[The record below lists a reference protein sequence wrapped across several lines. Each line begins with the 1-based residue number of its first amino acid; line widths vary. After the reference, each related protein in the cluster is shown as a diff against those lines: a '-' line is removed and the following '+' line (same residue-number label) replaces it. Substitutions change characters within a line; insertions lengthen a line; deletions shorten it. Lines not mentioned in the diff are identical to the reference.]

1 MTHYAK
7 DYKFKFSWCYWY
19 QSPLETPTEP
29 HTEHISNNSL
39 SMRTDLITF
48 IVFSILAHL
57 DGIRNYVI
65 FRSKVQCVTR
75 FDRRILWNILTFY
88 TATTTLIISVVK
100 SFLLAYF
107 FRKYFLLCSVQWE
120 HYFVVKYLY
129 IVCTIYRATRK
140 GLPVIQVI

>member
-1 MTHYAK
+1 MPKIINLNLVDVIDISHHWK
-7 DYKFKFSWCYWY
+7 H
-19 QSPLETPTEP
+19 PLNRTLN
-29 HTEHISNNSL
+29 ISLSNNSL